1 MPLPKINT
9 PTYELTLPSNG
20 KKIKYR
26 PFLVREEK
34 ILIMALETEN
44 QKQITNAVV
53 EILDACIMTRGIK
66 VQNLATFDI
75 EYIFL
80 NVRSKSVGETINVNI
95 ICPDDE
101 KTSVEI
107 PIDLESIK
115 VKKDKSHTNIV
126 KIDDNLS
133 LKLKYPSME
142 QFIENNFEST
152 DETIKNTMKLIT
164 SSIDMIFSEEES
176 WNASE
181 STPKELEE
189 FIEQLNS
196 KQFQT
201 IEKFFDTMPK
211 LSHRVKVTNPKTN
224 VESTVILEGLA
235 AFFN

>member
-9 PTYELTLPSNG
+9 PTYELSLPSNG

-44 QKQITNAVV
+44 QKQITDAVV
-53 EILDACIMTRGIK
+53 QILDACIMTRGVK

-101 KTSVEI
+101 KTSVEV

-133 LKLKYPSME
+133 LKLKYPSMD
-142 QFIENNFEST
+142 QFIESNFESS
-152 DETIKNTMKLIT
+152 DDTIKNTMKVIT

-181 STPKELEE
+181 STEKELED

-211 LSHRVKVTNPKTN
+211 LSHKVKVTNPKTN